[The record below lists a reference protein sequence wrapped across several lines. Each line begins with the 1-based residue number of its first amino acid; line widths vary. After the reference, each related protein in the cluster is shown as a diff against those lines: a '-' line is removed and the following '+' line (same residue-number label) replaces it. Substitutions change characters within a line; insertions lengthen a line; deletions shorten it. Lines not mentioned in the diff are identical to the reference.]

1 MWNEGFPFKP
11 PAWTKATSGSI
22 SQRPLHRRGF
32 IRWFLYSAANY
43 SDSPTT
49 RVRLFNAAKGLAY
62 AWALPSG
69 FIRSLSVLTLYAAWE
84 DRDAELEV
92 GTFAD
97 ASIAS
102 DLFYLLLRRIRLLD
116 EEMNGNLLKRTSLG
130 LRSMFACL
138 HEGEDAPSI
147 VGGIAEEK
155 APLLEE
161 QVLRARRL
169 VDLLKDR
176 LDVGSNRGT
185 MTEEIGKLLEN
196 LN

>member
-1 MWNEGFPFKP
+1 WNEGFPFKP

-22 SQRPLHRRGF
+22 SQRPLHRCGF

-69 FIRSLSVLTLYAAWE
+69 FVRSLSVLTLYTAWE
-84 DRDAELEV
+84 DRDAESEV
-92 GTFAD
+92 GTFD
-97 ASIAS
+97 DVSIAS

-116 EEMNGNLLKRTSLG
+116 EEMDGKLLKKTSQRLH
-130 LRSMFACL
+130 SMLACL

-147 VGGIAEEK
+147 VEGVTEKK

-161 QVLRARRL
+161 QAMRAQRL

-176 LDVGSNRGT
+176 LVVGSDRRT
-185 MTEEIGKLLEN
+185 MTEEIGELLEN